1 MHAGQ
6 VAISRAL
13 YGTKELFEVPDPLTE
28 LSNVVAYSC
37 RQFFKGSA
45 PWPSPDT
52 GIRIRGPISGG
63 VRTATNVSATRVFAR
78 LCGLA

>member
-13 YGTKELFEVPDPLTE
+13 YGTKELFEVPEPLAA
-28 LSNVVAYSC
+28 LSNVVAYSR

-45 PWPSPDT
+45 PA
-52 GIRIRGPISGG
+52 
-63 VRTATNVSATRVFAR
+63 VTNISATRGFAR
-78 LCGLA
+78 LCCVA

>member
-45 PWPSPDT
+45 
-52 GIRIRGPISGG
+52 RA
-63 VRTATNVSATRVFAR
+63 VTNIPATRVFAR
-78 LCGLA
+78 LCCVA